1 MVRRSNPYYIGIDIS
16 DNYAMVSFLQLNMK
30 EPETVSTIAGSDVYR
45 IPLII
50 ARRKGIGQWFY
61 GDEARKMAKSTEM
74 ACVDRLLKRAING
87 EKIVIDDDTFM
98 AEDLLALFIKK
109 VMALPAKMGNPAVCD
124 KLVICLDRLTKEN
137 MRMFANILPKLGI
150 NSKQFMVIDRKE
162 SFYYFALNQEK
173 SLWTHNVFL
182 FGYENHNMRFFNL
195 GRDIRTT
202 PQVVTIDESRRIVM
216 DENSDMDIQFKKI
229 INEAF
234 EKQVIS
240 TVYLVGDEFGEGWMK
255 QSLSVL
261 CRGRRV
267 FMGNN
272 LFSKGACYAARSRD
286 FESEWPFVYMG
297 ENEMKFN
304 LSLKVKD
311 RGELSF
317 YNLISAGSNW
327 FEAKGQC
334 EVIISGSYE
343 VDFWKQLPKSR
354 EARIETLELTDMPL
368 RPDRATRIRITATPV
383 SDDKIDIE
391 IKDLGFGEIYRSS
404 NKVWHYEMTM

>member
-1 MVRRSNPYYIGIDIS
+1 MERKANPYYIGIDI
-16 DNYAMVSFLQLNMK
+16 NNKYAMVSFLQLNMK
-30 EPETVSTIAGSDVYR
+30 EPETVSTIAGADVYQ
-45 IPLII
+45 IPLVI
-50 ARRKGIGQWFY
+50 ARRKGIGQWYY
-61 GDEARKMAKSTEM
+61 GDEARKMSKSTEM
-74 ACVDRLLKRAING
+74 VCIDQLLKRAVNS
-87 EKIVIDDDTFM
+87 EKIVIEDDTFM

-109 VMALPAKMGNPAVCD
+109 VMALPAKMGNPSVCD
-124 KLVICLDRLTKEN
+124 KLVICIDRLTKEN
-137 MRMFANILPKLGI
+137 MRMFAGILPKIGL

-162 SFYYFALNQEK
+162 SFYYFTLNQEK
-173 SLWTHNVFL
+173 SLWIHDVCLFL
-182 FGYENHNMRFFNL
+182 CENNNMRFYDL
-195 GRDIRTT
+195 GRDLRTT
-202 PQVVTIDESRRIVM
+202 PQVVTIDESQRIVM
-216 DENSDMDIQFKKI
+216 DEKADKDIQFTKI
-229 INEAF
+229 INQVF
-234 EKQVIS
+234 EKRVIS

-255 QSLSVL
+255 QSVSVL

-272 LFSKGACYAARSRD
+272 LFSKGACYAAKSRD
-286 FESEWPFVYMG
+286 FEDEWPFVYMG

-311 RGELSF
+311 KGELSF
-317 YNLISAGSNW
+317 YNLISAGTNW

-334 EVIISGSYE
+334 ELIICGSYE

-354 EARIETLELTDMPL
+354 EAKIETLELADMPV

-391 IKDLGFGEIYRSS
+391 IKDLGFGEIFRSS